1 VSAEGADSSLI
12 DEVREKTKE
21 LEGLLDTYSQRLRRM
36 RQRNREVEQEIS
48 SFEADLDNLRAW
60 LAERIDAER
69 G

>member
-1 VSAEGADSSLI
+1 MSAEGADSSLI